1 MTYNIVYSAQAKR
14 DLRSIYEYI
23 AFKLLAPEAAGKQ
36 AQRIMNEVLNLNEMP
51 MRYKLYGEEPWS
63 SYGLRVFPIGNYL
76 VFYIVLE
83 QKNVVNIVRIMFGGR
98 DINEQLKETLN
109 V

>member
-23 AFKLLAPEAAGKQ
+23 AFKLLAPNTAGKQ

-51 MRYKLYGEEPWS
+51 MRHKLYEEEPWL
-63 SYGLRVFPIGNYL
+63 SYGLRVLPVGDYL
-76 VFYIVLE
+76 VFYLPIE
-83 QKNVVNIVRIMFGGR
+83 QLNIVNVIRIMSGGR
-98 DINEQLKETLN
+98 DIKKQLMKSIKP
-109 V
+109 

>member
-23 AFKLLAPEAAGKQ
+23 AFKLLAPETAGKQ

-51 MRYKLYGEEPWS
+51 MRYKLYDDEPWY

-76 VFYIVLE
+76 VFYLVIE
-83 QKNVVNIVRIMFGGR
+83 QLNVVNIVRIMYGGR
-98 DINEQLKETLN
+98 DIKKQLNEIVRL
-109 V
+109 

>member
-23 AFKLLAPEAAGKQ
+23 AFKLLAPETAGKQ

-51 MRYKLYGEEPWS
+51 MRYKLYDEPWY

-76 VFYIVLE
+76 VFYLVIE
-83 QKNVVNIVRIMFGGR
+83 QLNVVNIVRIMYGGR
-98 DINEQLKETLN
+98 DIKKQLNEIVRL
-109 V
+109 

>member
-1 MTYNIVYSAQAKR
+1 MTFNIVYSAQAKR

-23 AFKLLAPEAAGKQ
+23 AFKLLAPKSAGKQ

-51 MRYKLYGEEPWS
+51 MRFKLYGEEPWS

>member
-36 AQRIMNEVLNLNEMP
+36 AQRILDGVFENYGFNDGIYRVYNQDEFWGVGEAKDGVL
-51 MRYKLYGEEPWS
+51 RIK
-63 SYGLRVFPIGNYL
+63 SY
-76 VFYIVLE
+76 
-83 QKNVVNIVRIMFGGR
+83 VR
-98 DINEQLKETLN
+98 
-109 V
+109 

>member
-23 AFKLLAPEAAGKQ
+23 AFKLLAPNTAGRQ

-51 MRYKLYGEEPWS
+51 MRHKLYDKEPWS
-63 SYGLRVFPIGNYL
+63 SYGLRVFSVGNYL
-76 VFYIVLE
+76 IFYIVSE
-83 QKNVVNIVRIMFGGR
+83 EMKVVNITRIMYAGR
-98 DINEQLKETLN
+98 DIKKQLTETIKF
-109 V
+109 